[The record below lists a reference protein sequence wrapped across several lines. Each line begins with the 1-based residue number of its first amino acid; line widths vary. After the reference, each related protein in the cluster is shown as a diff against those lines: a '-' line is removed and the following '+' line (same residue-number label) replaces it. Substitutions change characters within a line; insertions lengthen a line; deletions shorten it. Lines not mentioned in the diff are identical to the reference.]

1 MSSYKENF
9 VIENDSENVKQSC
22 RYAFKE
28 MQVMVKK
35 EEGNEFIANEKF
47 SFGFSNPAKIEVSV
61 IPEGDS
67 TTLKL
72 KVSNMGFGPI
82 QGKHCLTV
90 ANTFINAVKFKSSE
104 NSSIESK
111 SSDADEL
118 KKFADLKDQGIITED
133 EFQAK
138 KKKLLDLWNAYYLHR
153 LKIIR

>member
-1 MSSYKENF
+1 MSSHTESF
-9 VIENDSENVKQSC
+9 EIEKDYENVKQSC

-35 EEGNEFIANEKF
+35 EKGNEFIANEKF

-61 IPEGDS
+61 VPEGNS

-72 KVSNMGFGPI
+72 KVSNMGLGPI
-82 QGKHCLTV
+82 QGKHCKTV

-111 SSDADEL
+111 SSEADEL
-118 KKFADLKDQGIITED
+118 KKFADLKEQGIITEE
-133 EFQAK
+133 EFNTK
-138 KKKLLDLWNAYYLHR
+138 KKQILGL
-153 LKIIR
+153 